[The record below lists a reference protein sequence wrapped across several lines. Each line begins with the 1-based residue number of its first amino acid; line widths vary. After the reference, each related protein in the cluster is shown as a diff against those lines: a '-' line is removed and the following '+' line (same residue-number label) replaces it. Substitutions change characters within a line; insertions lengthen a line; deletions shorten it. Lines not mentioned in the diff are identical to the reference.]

1 MGAVYMLRALQK
13 IFLGKPREEYNDL
26 KDLTLREY
34 IMFVPLAIIVIIFGI
49 YPTPMLEIM
58 NSSMTTLLDAVMK

>member
-1 MGAVYMLRALQK
+1 
-13 IFLGKPREEYNDL
+13 
-26 KDLTLREY
+26 
-34 IMFVPLAIIVIIFGI
+34 MFVPLAIIVIIFGI